1 MNPFSK
7 SYSSTTSSNI
17 NSQKYSNYSNDPFS
31 NIQKSSGKGSTDFY
45 INYQNQLSLS
55 NDIAYY
61 FLSSSNII
69 LTFKYEKG
77 KNETIINYKKISYND
92 KDGFEKE
99 ITIEELKMFSS
110 EDYKMNIYFK
120 KFIEYLK
127 EVEKEIKDKY
137 KEEKETEIFME
148 IKMHNFENF
157 DFFCTFYI
165 NDGRKDDNTFTE
177 ENFLNNSH
185 HEALYCMVE
194 ALVE

>member
-7 SYSSTTSSNI
+7 SYSSTTSSNLP
-17 NSQKYSNYSNDPFS
+17 SQKYSNDPFS
-31 NIQKSSGKGSTDFY
+31 NIQKSSGKGSSDFY
-45 INYQNQLSLS
+45 INYQDQLSLS

-69 LTFKYEKG
+69 LTFKYEKE

-99 ITIEELKMFSS
+99 ITFEELKRFSS
-110 EDYKMNIYFK
+110 EDYNMNFYFK
-120 KFIEYLK
+120 MFIEYLE

-148 IKMHNFENF
+148 IKMHNFELF
-157 DFFCTFYI
+157 DFFCTFFI
-165 NDGRKDDNTFTE
+165 NDRRYDDNTFTE
-177 ENFLNNSH
+177 ENFLNDSH

>member
-45 INYQNQLSLS
+45 INYQDQLSLS

-61 FLSSSNII
+61 FLASSNII
-69 LTFKYEKG
+69 LTFKYEKE

-99 ITIEELKMFSS
+99 ITFEELKRFSS
-110 EDYKMNIYFK
+110 EDYKMNFYFK

-137 KEEKETEIFME
+137 KGEKETEIFME
-148 IKMHNFENF
+148 IKLHYFEY
-157 DFFCTFYI
+157 DQYACMLLI
-165 NDGRKDDNTFTE
+165 GRG
-177 ENFLNNSH
+177 
-185 HEALYCMVE
+185 
-194 ALVE
+194 